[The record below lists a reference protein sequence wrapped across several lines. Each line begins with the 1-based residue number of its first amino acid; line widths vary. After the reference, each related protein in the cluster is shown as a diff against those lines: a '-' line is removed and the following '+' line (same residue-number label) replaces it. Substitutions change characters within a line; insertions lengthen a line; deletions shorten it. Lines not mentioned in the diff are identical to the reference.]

1 MKVPNIKLFIAE
13 ANTPKNP
20 SQVSTS
26 AAPQLE
32 EEPGHLL
39 MNFPFSGN
47 TLDPWMACFSPP
59 APEVLLLC
67 FKFTNE
73 Q

>member
-47 TLDPWMACFSPP
+47 TLDPWMTILFSAF
-59 APEVLLLC
+59 APHEVSA
-67 FKFTNE
+67 
-73 Q
+73 